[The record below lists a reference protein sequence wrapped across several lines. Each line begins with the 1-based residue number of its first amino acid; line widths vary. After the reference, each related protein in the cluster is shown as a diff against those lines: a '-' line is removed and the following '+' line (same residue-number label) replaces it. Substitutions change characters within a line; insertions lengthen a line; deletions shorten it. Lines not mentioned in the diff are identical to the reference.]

1 MKNRHLLFLLC
12 CCLAAAPSS
21 AKGPRRDGPA
31 SPQSN
36 QAPTG
41 TPLAQSLIAAQKAVI
56 DASTRKDTDF
66 LKRTLTDDFIEVGSN
81 GGTSDKLEFLNDVR
95 TGDGQPPRIY
105 DMKVVPLNDNAAIV
119 TWSQIDPGGT
129 PKYVHLS
136 AVWVKQGDRWKLK
149 FQQSTPNVW
158 SANDQ

>member
-12 CCLAAAPSS
+12 CCLVAAPGS

-31 SPQSN
+31 SPQSD
-36 QAPTG
+36 QAAAKSPI
-41 TPLAQSLIAAQKAVI
+41 AQSLTTAQKAVI

-66 LKRTLTDDFIEVGSN
+66 LKRTLTDDFIEVSSN

-95 TGDGQPPRIY
+95 TGDDTPPRVY
-105 DMKVVPLNDNAAIV
+105 DMQVVPLNENAAIV
-119 TWSQIDPGGT
+119 TWNQIDPGST

-136 AVWVKQGDRWKLK
+136 AVWVKQDGQWKLK
-149 FQQSTPNVW
+149 FRQSTPNVW
-158 SANDQ
+158 SAYDL